1 MKLYKADRVR
11 DSYFE
16 ITEDELAKFTH
27 DELSEAKEDGYLY
40 KHIKD
45 SIFFVIDFDY
55 NEDDIFIDHKN
66 LINRIKADNRDK
78 LINNI
83 LNET

>member
-1 MKLYKADRVR
+1 LKLYKSDRIR

-16 ITEDELAKFTH
+16 LTAEELAKFTY
-27 DELSEAKEDGYLY
+27 DEFNEIKEDGYLY

-45 SIFFVIDFDY
+45 SIFFVIDFEY
-55 NEDDIFIDHKN
+55 KENDIFIDHKN
-66 LINRIKADNRDK
+66 LIDRIKADNRDK
-78 LINNI
+78 LIKNI